1 MTKISLQTFT
11 IRKHIQKEKDIDYT
25 FKKLKDIGINYFEL
39 AYVDFTLDNIKIIK
53 KYLNKYNIKVLSTQI
68 KLKTIIKNYDEM
80 VRIHK
85 LLNAKYIAISVI
97 PFHSLLLREFG
108 LKKLSTKINNL
119 GKRLKEDGL
128 ELLFHHHNFEFIK
141 FNNRMAL
148 DILVE
153 NFNFNY
159 VNILSD
165 TYWIKKGNF
174 DVISFLKKYQG
185 KIKGIHLR
193 GHKYISSKGMDSN
206 LVDSTIDFKEVIN
219 YSMSENIPYLA
230 IEQNTNTPLKD
241 IEKSVNY
248 IKGLGLTKQ
257 LGGNDV

>member
-11 IRKHIQKEKDIDYT
+11 IRKHIQEEKDIDCT
-25 FKKLKDIGINYFEL
+25 FKKLKDIGINYLEL
-39 AYVDFTLDNIKIIK
+39 SYVDFTLDNIKIIK
-53 KYLNKYNIKVLSTQI
+53 KYLDKYNIKVLSTQI
-68 KLKTIIKNYDEM
+68 KLNKIIKNYSEI
-80 VRIHK
+80 VKIHK

-119 GKRLKEDGL
+119 GKKLKEDGL

-141 FNNRMAL
+141 FNNKMAL

-153 NFNFNY
+153 NFNPDY

-165 TYWIKKGNF
+165 TFWIKKGNF
-174 DVISFLKKYQG
+174 DVISFLKKYQC

-193 GHKYISSKGMDSN
+193 GHKYISSRGVDSN
-206 LVDSTIDFKEVIN
+206 LVDSAIDFKEVIN
-219 YSMSENIPYLA
+219 YSMSEDIPYLA
-230 IEQNTNTPLKD
+230 IEQNTSTPLED
-241 IEKSVNY
+241 IEKSVNH
-248 IKGLGLTKQ
+248 IKGLGFEGL
-257 LGGNDV
+257 VF